1 MFFVFWHV
9 NGFVFLSCKKKVF
22 RHLVNRITH
31 MKTTLLN
38 RAVKAIAACALL
50 TWGSASM
57 AAATT
62 WNLEANCGGADP
74 GSIGAV
80 SCGAVGGNALTAQA
94 YSSTAASG
102 TAFATATIVNWGVG
116 YGMGV
121 QNTSGSDAGTP
132 QHSMDNS
139 GATDL
144 IVLNFTTAV
153 NLSNITLG
161 WSYNDS
167 DITVLAYTGTGTP
180 TIAGKTLA
188 GTGATS
194 LVGSG
199 WTSVKNYGSTT
210 TTASAETANNT
221 SVTTTDTTTYSS
233 WWIISAYNAGYGS
246 GSTAFDSF
254 NDYVK
259 IMSVAGSTRPTAG
272 VPEPGSLALMGL
284 GLLGLIGTSRRK
296 AKGLAA

>member
-1 MFFVFWHV
+1 
-9 NGFVFLSCKKKVF
+9 
-22 RHLVNRITH
+22 

-62 WNLEANCGGADP
+62 WNLEGNCGGNTTA
-74 GSIGAV
+74 AV
-80 SCGAVGGNALTAQA
+80 SCGTVSGNALTAQA
-94 YSSTAASG
+94 YSTTTASG
-102 TAFATATIVNWGVG
+102 TTFAAATIQNYGIG

-121 QNTSGSDAGTP
+121 ENASGTDINNP
-132 QHSMDNS
+132 NHSMDNYN
-139 GATDL
+139 GTDL

-153 NLSNITLG
+153 NLSTITLG

-180 TIAGKTLA
+180 TVAGKTLA
-188 GTGATS
+188 GTTTTS

-199 WTSVKNYGSTT
+199 WTSVKNYGS
-210 TTASAETANNT
+210 ASSTGFAETT
-221 SVTTTDTTTYSS
+221 VDKVITTTDTTTYSS

-246 GSTAFDSF
+246 GSTAFDAL

-259 IMSVAGSTRPTAG
+259 IMSVAGSTRSAAG